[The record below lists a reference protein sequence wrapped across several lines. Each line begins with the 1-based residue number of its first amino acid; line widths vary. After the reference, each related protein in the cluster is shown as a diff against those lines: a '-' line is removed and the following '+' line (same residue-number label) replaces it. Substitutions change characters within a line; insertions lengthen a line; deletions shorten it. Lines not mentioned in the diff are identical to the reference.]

1 MKFFCF
7 FYQYKVIHQVQCH
20 TLDLYNLWTLYQ
32 CLAIFFGK
40 DFVEVMFKSCSN
52 TVTTFSFR
60 RRAHL
65 LDGIEDVLVN
75 VVLCVNGEG
84 VVCGLVVVLEEE
96 VLERHGVLLLEGH
109 YHMVAEAKEHQL

>member
-1 MKFFCF
+1 M
-7 FYQYKVIHQVQCH
+7 
-20 TLDLYNLWTLYQ
+20 T
-32 CLAIFFGK
+32 
-40 DFVEVMFKSCSN
+40 FKSCSN
-52 TVTTFSFR
+52 TVATFSFR

-109 YHMVAEAKEHQL
+109 YHMVADAKEHQLRHGGGKVFQDYSVAWLHRADATQTIEAFLISDSNHVPELLQ